1 MPTGFRVVNGHVTD
15 VQPLVAM
22 FALPWRTEVSHG
34 TLAAYVFTGFAT
46 AGVCALAWL
55 RGKRTPTVL
64 AGLRIAMIVAAIA
77 VPCQLV
83 LGDVVARFDA
93 DHESAKF
100 AAMEVLQH
108 TERGAPLSVGGIP
121 TADGGITHA
130 IELPKMLSLLVAFD
144 PNAEVTGLDRIPV
157 DERPPIAAT
166 HLSFDAM
173 VGSGSLLFL
182 VALLWVTGVWAK
194 RPLDRVLAAAIAVA
208 PLLALV
214 ALEAGWFVT
223 EFGRQPWIAHGILR
237 TADAVTTSG
246 HLGLRFFSFSLM
258 YVVLAT
264 MCWWLLLRVGAATD
278 VDTRPPVA
286 GTTVAAT

>member
-1 MPTGFRVVNGHVTD
+1 
-15 VQPLVAM
+15 
-22 FALPWRTEVSHG
+22 
-34 TLAAYVFTGFAT
+34 
-46 AGVCALAWL
+46 
-55 RGKRTPTVL
+55 
-64 AGLRIAMIVAAIA
+64 
-77 VPCQLV
+77 
-83 LGDVVARFDA
+83 
-93 DHESAKF
+93 
-100 AAMEVLQH
+100 MEVLQH